1 MTTINTEELGHI
13 SEGKQI
19 STIKKPTNWEYNF
32 KNCYIYYLM
41 ESYLIQKC
49 GKSCLYPTIFRILS
63 R

>member
-13 SEGKQI
+13 SEEKKI

-41 ESYLIQKC
+41 ESYLI
-49 GKSCLYPTIFRILS
+49 
-63 R
+63 